1 VSAICN
7 YTSSVNPADMLVSGC
22 VVKAALVSACIHAM
36 HLCSLTCREASI
48 SDYEASLRALPGDVV
63 LASSFLSYAG
73 PFPSEYRD
81 ELVRHTWLPQV
92 SMTHPC

>member
-1 VSAICN
+1 MGWQAHFITP
-7 YTSSVNPADMLVSGC
+7 TSQLTRPLPHS
-22 VVKAALVSACIHAM
+22 
-36 HLCSLTCREASI
+36 SLPCLSFSREASI
-48 SDYEASLRALPGDVV
+48 SDYEAALRALPGDVV

-92 SMTHPC
+92 SMGGLLEKVE